1 MIGDWFRTIELPMAF
16 SDFERLP
23 RNPTYKYEFF
33 GGRAVLT
40 PRPRYQRAVLE
51 LPASRAPTSAANRL
65 SGVTIRRL
73 APGHWASLPELLSA
87 AFEGVPPL
95 VTLDTDRRLDVAR
108 ECVEHTRMGGDGS
121 VVDGACFGAVD
132 QSGVERL
139 VGAIL
144 VTLIHEGCP
153 HLTWV
158 LVHPWHVRQG
168 LGTAL
173 LAAAVTALGERGHRH
188 LASTFLVG
196 NHRAT
201 LWHWRRGF
209 HLVGSDL
216 LLQPG
221 SQTADP
227 SRLRRSG

>member
-1 MIGDWFRTIELPMAF
+1 MLGDWFCTTELPIAF
-16 SDFERLP
+16 ADFKRLP
-23 RNPTYKYEFF
+23 RNPAYKYEYF

-51 LPASRAPTSAANRL
+51 LSASRAPTSTASRL
-65 SGVTIRRL
+65 SGLSIRPL
-73 APGHWASLPELLSA
+73 APGHWTSLPDLLSA

-108 ECVEHTRMGGDGS
+108 ECVEYTRMGGDGA
-121 VVDGACFGAVD
+121 VFDEACFGAVE
-132 QSGVERL
+132 QGEVERL

-144 VTLIHEGCP
+144 VTLINEGCP
-153 HLTWV
+153 HLTWI
-158 LVHPWHVRQG
+158 LVHPWHMRKG

-209 HLVGSDL
+209 QLV
-216 LLQPG
+216 
-221 SQTADP
+221 
-227 SRLRRSG
+227 

>member
-1 MIGDWFRTIELPMAF
+1 MLGDWYCTIELPIAF

-23 RNPTYKYEFF
+23 RNPAYKYEFF
-33 GGRAVLT
+33 DGRAVLT

-51 LPASRAPTSAANRL
+51 LPASVTPTMASSRL
-65 SGVTIRRL
+65 SGVTIRPL
-73 APGHWASLPELLSA
+73 APGDWTSLPELLSA
-87 AFEGVPPL
+87 AFDSVPPL
-95 VTLDTDRRLDVAR
+95 VTLDTNRRIDVAR
-108 ECVEHTRMGGDGS
+108 ECVEHTRIGGDGS
-121 VVDGACFGAVD
+121 VVEGACFGAVD
-132 QSGVERL
+132 QGGVERL

-153 HLTWV
+153 HLTWI
-158 LVHPWHVRQG
+158 LVRPQHVRQG

-173 LAAAVTALGERGHRH
+173 LAAAVTALRERGHRH

-209 HLVGSDL
+209 HLV
-216 LLQPG
+216 
-221 SQTADP
+221 
-227 SRLRRSG
+227 